1 MLEIATGDGSNS
13 SDSIISLSQSGASSI
28 STTTTK
34 PDQDLAS
41 QVQQL
46 QEEKKLLEG
55 RIRGYKTLS
64 DLLVESKKENQ
75 QLKAQL
81 KVLQAKQEGSSF
93 SMQTSVDS
101 GSKGISQLDFTKM
114 SLNGTEEAVTPPTR
128 TSTRSS
134 GPASV
139 PARNPPERGP
149 PTSLQ
154 ETAGPPHD
162 SEETKLVSLPSGG
175 ALHKPGSGESTPM
188 QESLGSVSN
197 VSQAGS
203 RSPDNLTSSPGD
215 SERRSG
221 RLGDNSPE
229 MLQLDSDKYDE
240 ATYEKVGMRLAMGGS
255 SLTGSMY
262 AAGGERTE
270 NRTTDF
276 PSLSSGLSGGMV
288 HVHSAD
294 HSSLNPPF
302 MGMMHHS
309 YIGQASDA
317 GGAGLAAEVET
328 ISEQLNSE
336 PGDGSTAIAF
346 QMHAIAERIAR
357 VEQKKDDQKKLIQ
370 TLMAENQDLKRRVK
384 VTDSS
389 HQAEMVALRE
399 HNTHLVQ
406 QLKRA
411 HQGQGQE
418 GTQIK
423 SPSPPGDWVH
433 VERPVNAGDSTSGS
447 EQTLVDRV
455 RKLEQEKAELHRANV
470 NWKTQWDQ
478 MEQKHQ
484 AKLNEF
490 HTKLMMAEQELST
503 VKSRLE
509 EQSRDFETRLLE
521 LKRRCGEEES
531 AREEALHEQRLS
543 DRKCQELQDQLT
555 EMRTQ
560 LSDTARDKQAR
571 TASQETQAGAT
582 SGAATSGSNAAL
594 EAEIAML
601 RQQLTVYLEDFEHER
616 EDRTAAQLARDAARK
631 NAETIARL
639 NQQLNSQIKHM
650 QRQLKDR
657 DDTIST
663 TLRQNEALQRQVA
676 DLKKK

>member
-1 MLEIATGDGSNS
+1 
-13 SDSIISLSQSGASSI
+13 
-28 STTTTK
+28 
-34 PDQDLAS
+34 
-41 QVQQL
+41 
-46 QEEKKLLEG
+46 
-55 RIRGYKTLS
+55 
-64 DLLVESKKENQ
+64 
-75 QLKAQL
+75 
-81 KVLQAKQEGSSF
+81 
-93 SMQTSVDS
+93 
-101 GSKGISQLDFTKM
+101 
-114 SLNGTEEAVTPPTR
+114 
-128 TSTRSS
+128 
-134 GPASV
+134 
-139 PARNPPERGP
+139 
-149 PTSLQ
+149 
-154 ETAGPPHD
+154 
-162 SEETKLVSLPSGG
+162 
-175 ALHKPGSGESTPM
+175 
-188 QESLGSVSN
+188 
-197 VSQAGS
+197 
-203 RSPDNLTSSPGD
+203 
-215 SERRSG
+215 
-221 RLGDNSPE
+221 

-389 HQAEMVALRE
+389 HQAEMVALR
-399 HNTHLVQ
+399 
-406 QLKRA
+406 
-411 HQGQGQE
+411 
-418 GTQIK
+418 
-423 SPSPPGDWVH
+423 
-433 VERPVNAGDSTSGS
+433 
-447 EQTLVDRV
+447 
-455 RKLEQEKAELHRANV
+455 ANV

-531 AREEALHEQRLS
+531 AREEALHEQRLL

-560 LSDTARDKQAR
+560 LSDTARDKQAL
-571 TASQETQAGAT
+571 
-582 SGAATSGSNAAL
+582 AAELSIL
-594 EAEIAML
+594 K
-601 RQQLTVYLEDFEHER
+601 LTVYLEDFEHER

-650 QRQLKDR
+650 QRQEQFR
-657 DDTIST
+657 HAY
-663 TLRQNEALQRQVA
+663 RYGVA
-676 DLKKK
+676 VLAAENG